1 MPNVLETDDRGRVTL
16 PPAMRE
22 HHGRRYI
29 PIDMPDGIHLY
40 PVPQGP
46 LKLGGKPESL
56 EERKRRNMEDI
67 ERDFLEGQ
75 RRSQPDPREKRL
87 GRKR

>member
-1 MPNVLETDDRGRVTL
+1 MANVLETDDRGRVTL

-40 PVPQGP
+40 PVPKGP
-46 LKLGGKPESL
+46 PKLGGKPESL

-67 ERDFLEGQ
+67 ERDLLEGLQ
-75 RRSQPDPREKRL
+75 RQGTPQEKRRA
-87 GRKR
+87 RKR